1 MADSLR
7 STPIV
12 IRIAVDLNLVDTA
25 LAHERPM
32 TAAEL
37 AEKSNADVE
46 LKRSDFSNAPKQP
59 PPDVVQIVSLGL
71 LVILDVFHRRQP
83 GRQETTYH
91 SRLWPRSRSR
101 LAPQQRRAATIVLH
115 ASHGIHAVL
124 LRAQRITKPPWTRG
138 TGPFPGAHPMA
149 RDSVLRI
156 HEVILLETG
165 TGHFEAK
172 LDWHLMN
179 LGALKRTETR
189 WRELVTRVGL
199 RVSDVWW
206 EEEEEEE
213 EEEGTRGRR
222 ELLL

>member
-1 MADSLR
+1 MACALDILDRGSRGAAGLEEADRLALLQAYSLR

-138 TGPFPGAHPMA
+138 TGPFRTPTSAQGRRTRSTSASRSGRAPHGARLGAADPRSDSA
-149 RDSVLRI
+149 RD
-156 HEVILLETG
+156 G
-165 TGHFEAK
+165 
-172 LDWHLMN
+172 D
-179 LGALKRTETR
+179 GAF
-189 WRELVTRVGL
+189 
-199 RVSDVWW
+199 
-206 EEEEEEE
+206 
-213 EEEGTRGRR
+213 RG
-222 ELLL
+222 